1 MYALEYMLFK
11 YLYAQL
17 KKVNDFV
24 VLCHQLYLNVKVKQ
38 LLDSLQLMKL
48 RDNIIWYIWK
58 AKMHGALIM
67 NYGNQMKLSQKH
79 FFKKFNKLKESM
91 HSCHYACNFTK
102 PTISSP

>member
-1 MYALEYMLFK
+1 
-11 YLYAQL
+11 
-17 KKVNDFV
+17 
-24 VLCHQLYLNVKVKQ
+24 
-38 LLDSLQLMKL
+38 
-48 RDNIIWYIWK
+48 
-58 AKMHGALIM
+58 MHGALIM